1 MQTLVPHYEEVL
13 RKDSRWALNEAG
25 KYFEDRAKVQITL
38 KKIARRLNDLG
49 IDYAIVGGMALTHHG
64 FVRFTNDVDI
74 VVTRES
80 NAELHSRLEGLG
92 YLPPFEKSKNL
103 RDTDSGVKI
112 EFLITGEFPGDGKPK
127 PVAFPNPKDV
137 REFDADGIA
146 YLKLETLI
154 ELKLASGM
162 SNTDRMKD
170 LSDVQ
175 ELIRHLSLDDKYA
188 LKLNEYV
195 RAKFIEIW
203 QGTVRAHLDPFA

>member
-1 MQTLVPHYEEVL
+1 MQTLAPPYEVAL
-13 RKDSRWALNEAG
+13 RNDSRWALNEAG

-38 KKIARRLNDLG
+38 KKIARRLNDLN

-112 EFLITGEFPGDGKPK
+112 EFLITGEFPVKYPRSVRRSIPAIAGQRPGNVQAVGGKPLGVCR
-127 PVAFPNPKDV
+127 PA
-137 REFDADGIA
+137 
-146 YLKLETLI
+146 T
-154 ELKLASGM
+154 
-162 SNTDRMKD
+162 
-170 LSDVQ
+170 
-175 ELIRHLSLDDKYA
+175 
-188 LKLNEYV
+188 
-195 RAKFIEIW
+195 
-203 QGTVRAHLDPFA
+203 

>member
-1 MQTLVPHYEEVL
+1 MQTLAPPYEVL
-13 RKDSRWALNEAG
+13 LRNDSRWALNEAG
-25 KYFEDRAKVQITL
+25 KFFEDRAKVQITL
-38 KKIARRLNDLG
+38 KRIAQRLNDLG

-137 REFDADGIA
+137 REFDGDGIA
-146 YLKLETLI
+146 FLKLETLI

-162 SNTDRMKD
+162 TGLGRMKD
-170 LSDVQ
+170 FGDVQ
-175 ELIRHLSLDDKYA
+175 ELVKALNLDDKYA

-195 RAKFIEIW
+195 RAKYIEIW
-203 QGTVRAHLDPFA
+203 QGTVPQ